1 MNTRTTLLI
10 FSLAVLAVFALLWGI
25 EFLFP
30 KTSAS
35 AIALV
40 TITLVGLW
48 IARPGWHI
56 LPKGYRSYWLLLFS
70 LLLASAVIA
79 AWLLALL
86 KIPLPY
92 DFTTLNLVTAIPG
105 ILVITGIEELLFRQ
119 IMYRWLEEKVVPL
132 RITIVAI
139 ALAFGWGHLGPIFI
153 GSTIGVI
160 FFWLQSVYMVWV
172 GILLGE
178 IRRIT
183 QSWMMC
189 WLGHFTYNLLVLYVL
204 SLNVTA

>member
-1 MNTRTTLLI
+1 MNIRSTLLI
-10 FSLAVLAVFALLWGI
+10 FSLAVLAVFALLWGT

-30 KTSAS
+30 KTAAS
-35 AIALV
+35 AIALI
-40 TITLVGLW
+40 TITLAGLW

-56 LPKGYRSYWLLLFS
+56 LPKEYRRYWLLLFS

-79 AWLLALL
+79 AWLLAFF
-86 KIPLPY
+86 KISLPY
-92 DFTTLNLVTAIPG
+92 DFATLNLVTAIPG
-105 ILVITGIEELLFRQ
+105 IFVITGIEELLFRQ
-119 IMYRWLEEKVVPL
+119 VMYRWLEKKGMPPH
-132 RITIVAI
+132 IAIVAI

-160 FFWLQSVYMVWV
+160 FYWLQSAYMVCV

-189 WLGHFTYNLLVLYVL
+189 WLGHFTYNLLVLFLL
-204 SLNVTA
+204 SAIVSD